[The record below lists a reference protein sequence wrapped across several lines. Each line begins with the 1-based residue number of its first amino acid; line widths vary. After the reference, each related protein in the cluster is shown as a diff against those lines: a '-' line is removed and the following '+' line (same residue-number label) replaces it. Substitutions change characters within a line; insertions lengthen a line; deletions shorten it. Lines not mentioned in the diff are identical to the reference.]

1 MLPLALMATIG
12 WQSVAAAEEA
22 TLPRDEWLPLLI
34 KVSQVVRQQSER
46 LRNFTCVKSVN
57 RHTIDGKR
65 RESRDTLRFE
75 TGIVGD
81 GEVFGWPGQ
90 ELSQDSP
97 NGLVAFGA
105 STTGDLYSTVR
116 SAVGNREVTIL
127 QAKRGPSGEV
137 VFSYEMGALNSH
149 FTVSGPT
156 ASATVPFRGEF
167 AVEPTEPRLL
177 WFRKEADDIPVAVG
191 TRRTETM
198 LRYNRKANQ
207 PPFDIVPVSAVTVMH
222 DWWGRQSTLSSTWQG
237 CAEYAVTSDISFGDE
252 HKAAAAGHRLI
263 SSWLGVREGTFSTE
277 LSGETALANLTAG
290 DSVAM
295 RLSSAVTLSDGSQL
309 PVGTRLMTR
318 VVLNHVRPDDRTR
331 IVGLRLDPHVG
342 VGRRVLLDATAEQIT
357 GSGVETG
364 VRVTRYSARSNRV
377 GSMSSFESSEEKL
390 YLDRSAGAATFMLPL
405 GAAKLPLPLKIRWR
419 ADPAARSEALRTR
432 AGSGN

>member
-1 MLPLALMATIG
+1 
-12 WQSVAAAEEA
+12 
-22 TLPRDEWLPLLI
+22 
-34 KVSQVVRQQSER
+34 
-46 LRNFTCVKSVN
+46 
-57 RHTIDGKR
+57 
-65 RESRDTLRFE
+65 
-75 TGIVGD
+75 
-81 GEVFGWPGQ
+81 
-90 ELSQDSP
+90 
-97 NGLVAFGA
+97 
-105 STTGDLYSTVR
+105 
-116 SAVGNREVTIL
+116 
-127 QAKRGPSGEV
+127 
-137 VFSYEMGALNSH
+137 
-149 FTVSGPT
+149 
-156 ASATVPFRGEF
+156 
-167 AVEPTEPRLL
+167 
-177 WFRKEADDIPVAVG
+177 
-191 TRRTETM
+191 M

-237 CAEYAVTSDISFGDE
+237 CAEYAVTSAISFGDE
-252 HKAAAAGHRLI
+252 PKAAAAAGRRLI
-263 SSWLGVREGTFSTE
+263 SSWLSLREGTFSTE
-277 LSGETALANLTAG
+277 LSGETALATLTAG

-295 RLSSAVTLSDGSQL
+295 HLSSAVTLSDGSQL

-318 VVLNHVRPDDRTR
+318 VVLNHVRPDDDTR

-342 VGRRVLLDATAEQIT
+342 AERRVLLDATAEQVT

-405 GAAKLPLPLKIRWR
+405 KAAKLPLPLKIRWR